1 MKKHLLSITILV
13 VFPLQMVH
21 AASEYA
27 TFASFYRESLN
38 ISPWSVLFVAALTIG
53 GAIAILSAGVTTGGA
68 GAPVA
73 AIAVGT
79 WIGKLLG
86 FSGAVATNVG
96 LALLGGGSIASGGL
110 GMAGGA
116 MLISTSLNF
125 STAVVLDYAVPRM
138 ISEYNYKKLEDL
150 SKNMPTIP
158 LPVNNDGSSSY
169 RAALDALRSANSQE
183 PYFTDENRAIIER
196 SIKMIEGGA
205 IAGADTPEGVA
216 REKTLLSLLYFV
228 SNDNY
233 VENASRYAEDAI
245 WNARISDVD
254 HTLPAF
260 ILAASSAYDET
271 FDFYSMTE
279 ENFRYSILG
288 EPDNPLIPL
297 LFSIYLDR
305 ISLRFEDDYLSET
318 ALDAIYEIMKEPALR
333 HFRLVHYQIVMKRY
347 FVQLKLNQ
355 QKISFLGGATNR
367 TILDSLFTLSVVEE
381 ALLTYRELLESA
393 SDVVSALSQL
403 DESSEPETRIQI
415 LADHDLLER
424 YRSDERRLSEL
435 AAELRNRHPDIKT
448 DATPSSRMKKD
459 DPIAGGPIDAIGAD
473 ELWYG
478 YDADKHRFKDRA
490 ITVFGIV
497 SYISD
502 DSLYLDVRGKDRI
515 NCDTDERLSPFIIGQ
530 SVVCRGVVEFR
541 LLGTVWI
548 GGATI
553 EALEVQPEWF
563 PITAEEL
570 WDGYSANK
578 YRFRGRP
585 IAVSG
590 VVSEIGKN
598 SLHLD
603 VRGKDGISCDA
614 DDGAPE
620 ARIGDLVTCYGLV
633 DYKML
638 GTVMVDNS
646 RIEVIER

>member
-279 ENFRYSILG
+279 ENFRYSILR

-355 QKISFLGGATNR
+355 QKISSLCGATNR
-367 TILDSLFTLSVVEE
+367 TILDSPFTLSIVEE

-393 SDVVSALSQL
+393 SDVVSALNQL

-448 DATPSSRMKKD
+448 DATPSSRMKD

-530 SVVCRGVVEFR
+530 SVVCKGVVEYR
-541 LLGTVWI
+541 LLGRVWI

>member
-355 QKISFLGGATNR
+355 QKISSLCGATNR

-448 DATPSSRMKKD
+448 DATPSSRMKD

-530 SVVCRGVVEFR
+530 SVVCKGVVEYR
-541 LLGTVWI
+541 LLGRVWI